1 MTQRLKIFQTLS
13 TTQTRIQ
20 LFGSSDWLYSLF
32 FIYFRYYQAFPFP
45 LCFLY
50 DANNY
55 GIKLCGVLR
64 YNDRSVDI
72 LFDIWFNPTGI
83 AAASTGNLLTFRKIF
98 RPMAFD
104 SSVVVAPASIFRKI
118 FIVLILS
125 REFSFPDLS
134 VSYIAE

>member
-1 MTQRLKIFQTLS
+1 MAQMLKIFQTLS

-32 FIYFRYYQAFPFP
+32 LFIFVIIRLFRFRYV
-45 LCFLY
+45 LY
-50 DANNY
+50 HANNY

-64 YNDRSVDI
+64 YNDLSVDI

-104 SSVVVAPASIFRKI
+104 SSVVVAPASIFRK
-118 FIVLILS
+118 
-125 REFSFPDLS
+125 FS
-134 VSYIAE
+134 